1 MSVMFPY
8 RRTTAAAV
16 GLLVIDAP
24 LLIAVAVLG
33 WRYGYGRTWNTVME
47 YRLQHPW
54 TFLPS
59 LAMAGWVVRKWW
71 RR

>member
-1 MSVMFPY
+1 MLPY

-16 GLLVIDAP
+16 GLIIIDVP
-24 LLIAVAVLG
+24 LLLAVAALG
-33 WRYGYGRTWNTVME
+33 WRYGYSRTWNTVME
-47 YRLQHPW
+47 YRLEHPW

-59 LAMAGWVVRKWW
+59 VATTVWEVRRWW